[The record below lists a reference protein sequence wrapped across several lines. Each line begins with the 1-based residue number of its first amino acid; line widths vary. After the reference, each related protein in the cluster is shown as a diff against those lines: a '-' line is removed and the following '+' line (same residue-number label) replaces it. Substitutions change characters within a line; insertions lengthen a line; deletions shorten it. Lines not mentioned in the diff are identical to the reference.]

1 MIQTQSAAT
10 AQATAGFSQADMLV
24 ETMAS
29 KRYLTQRRALLDI
42 ATQALE
48 HMRDLDASEVERLHE
63 LKALRATG

>member
-10 AQATAGFSQADMLV
+10 ATAPAHFNQADMLI

-29 KRYLTQRRALLDI
+29 RRYLEQRRALLSI

-48 HMRDLDASEVERLHE
+48 SMRDLDASEVDRLHE